1 MLVRHMKI
9 QMKAG
14 VEGLSAE
21 VAHPQ
26 VGAELQLVE
35 LLRSVEISGEVE
47 RTGERHLC
55 LVSAEDWLPQL
66 KKCPCNTLQPL
77 LKCELSS
84 FLTLWTNWRTMD
96 DSGREHC
103 SISFAIWS
111 PEFWNGTQSI
121 R

>member
-14 VEGLSAE
+14 VEGPSAE

-55 LVSAEDWLPQL
+55 LVSAEDGLPQL
-66 KKCPCNTLQPL
+66 KRCPCDRAVPFKMQIKL
-77 LKCELSS
+77 LSYFVDQLA
-84 FLTLWTNWRTMD
+84 
-96 DSGREHC
+96 H
-103 SISFAIWS
+103 
-111 PEFWNGTQSI
+111 NG
-121 R
+121 